1 MSQQNLSQDE
11 VDALLQGITGDIP
24 GADSEAGASRP
35 KGAVREYNLA
45 SEERI
50 VRGRMPMLE
59 IINERFSRNVC
70 PALTEFA
77 QRTLEISVGEVK
89 VHKYSAFLRETMV
102 PTNFNIVSMRPL
114 RGSGLLVC
122 DPTLV
127 FAFIDALFGGLGK
140 FPARIEG
147 REFSGTEQ
155 RVIMRMVEILI
166 REYNKAWSGVYPL
179 ELAYQRSEMQP
190 QFVNIAAPGD
200 VVVST
205 VFTVEI
211 GESVGSIRVC
221 FPYATVEPIRDVL
234 RNNNQGEAPG
244 ADKRWIR
251 LLSDQIQSAEVQLVA
266 ELARAPATIEQL
278 LAMKVGD
285 FIELDLGKIIQ
296 AHVDGVPV
304 LEAGYGT
311 SNGHYAIR
319 VERVLTNQQVSWIG
333 KGDDHV

>member
-24 GADSEAGASRP
+24 GADSEVGASRP

-114 RGSGLLVC
+114 RGSGVLVC

-190 QFVNIAAPGD
+190 QFVNIAAP
-200 VVVST
+200 
-205 VFTVEI
+205 
-211 GESVGSIRVC
+211 
-221 FPYATVEPIRDVL
+221 
-234 RNNNQGEAPG
+234 
-244 ADKRWIR
+244 
-251 LLSDQIQSAEVQLVA
+251 
-266 ELARAPATIEQL
+266 
-278 LAMKVGD
+278 
-285 FIELDLGKIIQ
+285 
-296 AHVDGVPV
+296 
-304 LEAGYGT
+304 
-311 SNGHYAIR
+311 
-319 VERVLTNQQVSWIG
+319 
-333 KGDDHV
+333 